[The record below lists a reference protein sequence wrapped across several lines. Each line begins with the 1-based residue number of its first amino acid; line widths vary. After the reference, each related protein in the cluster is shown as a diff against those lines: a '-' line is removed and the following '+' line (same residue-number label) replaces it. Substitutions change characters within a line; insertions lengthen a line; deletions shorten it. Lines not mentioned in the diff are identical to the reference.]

1 MRTAETAKGHRHYS
15 TALGSQWTTMAAE
28 SGRVHAR
35 LVTSTNSMRHAIF
48 TNHRTKLLRARS
60 HERLYGPLLRRENE
74 RLASWPAGPRRSAR
88 HCPRGHDAVTATGH
102 GRRACDDTTMCDTAS
117 RKADAPRGA
126 EQSPQIP
133 VHEAA
138 VQRTTAAAA
147 RRPTTGPPPPP
158 MASSAYAVHA
168 FFTRSKQAHLDW
180 SCENEAAALN
190 GGAPKRGPESF
201 PNT

>member
-15 TALGSQWTTMAAE
+15 TALGSPWTTMAAE

-88 HCPRGHDAVTATGH
+88 HCPRGHDAVTAAEPAMTQPCATLRVVKPTH
-102 GRRACDDTTMCDTAS
+102 PVERS
-117 RKADAPRGA
+117 RAPRF
-126 EQSPQIP
+126 PC
-133 VHEAA
+133 
-138 VQRTTAAAA
+138 T
-147 RRPTTGPPPPP
+147 RRPCNGQPPQPRAGRQRDHHPHPWPRAPTPCMLSSLALSKHIWTGVARTKLP
-158 MASSAYAVHA
+158 
-168 FFTRSKQAHLDW
+168 R
-180 SCENEAAALN
+180 
-190 GGAPKRGPESF
+190 
-201 PNT
+201 